1 MGDLIG
7 AIKVAAAF
15 ALNSQAT
22 TPVENVFRDGVSFVR
37 SDCDAQLIVVVPFSS
52 FVRLSAIMLRCV
64 PGEEPALLK
73 VFLDKRELSFE
84 DVEDT
89 RAAFEVK
96 GASDAWHGKQI
107 NLPAVKFPACESVTL
122 FFDAPDKDTVVR
134 RALASRAAGVAC
146 QPGPKHL
153 PINPPNCVLLSLL
166 QAISRLVFFGATVE
180 TADLTKMTAG

>member
-7 AIKVAAAF
+7 AIKVSGAF
-15 ALNSQAT
+15 ALNSQAA
-22 TPVENVFRDGVSFVR
+22 TPLENVFREGVSFCR

-52 FVRLSAIMLRCV
+52 FVRLSAIQLRCV
-64 PGEEPALLK
+64 PGEEPTLLK

-96 GASDAWHGKQI
+96 GASEAWRGKQI

-122 FFDAPDKDTVVR
+122 FFDADGKDTVVR
-134 RALASRAAGVAC
+134 LEPG
-146 QPGPKHL
+146 QPFPKCLRFTHQR
-153 PINPPNCVLLSLL
+153 PLSSFPLS
-166 QAISRLVFFGATVE
+166 QAISRLVFFGTTVE